1 MDGSKENVYH
11 DVMDG
16 VIIYQAG
23 NCIKEIPKERKLALG
38 LDGRSKNRRFVLKIR
53 WNRQFAT
60 KAVDRELFLKGRK
73 FKRNEANFEG
83 KNWEIG

>member
-38 LDGRSKNRRFVLKIR
+38 LDVRRI
-53 WNRQFAT
+53 
-60 KAVDRELFLKGRK
+60 VDSF
-73 FKRNEANFEG
+73 
-83 KNWEIG
+83 